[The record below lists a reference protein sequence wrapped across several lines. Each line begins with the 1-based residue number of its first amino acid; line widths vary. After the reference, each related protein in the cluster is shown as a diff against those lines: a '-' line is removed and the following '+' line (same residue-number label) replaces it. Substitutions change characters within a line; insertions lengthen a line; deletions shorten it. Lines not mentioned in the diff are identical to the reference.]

1 MSSQVTLLQQMQEMQ
16 RVASHTPSI
25 EPNDASAVSFS
36 DAMRDVVGRV
46 NEQQNVASSL
56 MTAVDAGQSDD
67 LVGAMVASQKARNSS
82 KPVQLKKHTAPVT
95 APASMASGA
104 NTVIHPCI
112 CDSITVELL
121 GASYYAVM
129 IKSNS

>member
-46 NEQQNVASSL
+46 NEQQNIASRL

-67 LVGAMVASQKARNSS
+67 LVGAMVASQKAGLSFSALMQVRN
-82 KPVQLKKHTAPVT
+82 KVV
-95 APASMASGA
+95 GA
-104 NTVIHPCI
+104 F
-112 CDSITVELL
+112 DELMKL
-121 GASYYAVM
+121 P
-129 IKSNS
+129 I